1 MTGNT
6 VEIDADIAVMVKMLI
21 FEGKNRTGSSEFC
34 KEITARSLKTLTGM
48 DLKSSY

>member
-21 FEGKNRTGSSEFC
+21 FEGKILQRNNSKF
-34 KEITARSLKTLTGM
+34 L
-48 DLKSSY
+48 